1 MRGALEKAQEILND
15 QYVTTQDLRFQLD
28 SVLEGIRIL
37 NERVDEYDKRLE
49 GVQSATER
57 FFREVEAENN
67 RRNVIFCQALDTM
80 HERITSEIASSKP
93 DGLANSPVA
102 GFPSPRIDS
111 PRPAFSNM
119 ASPITPS
126 SMNGGPTPINI
137 MAHNMEQQNK
147 AIADLG
153 QRIHQFGN
161 LVNGLRELN
170 PERVRLLLALQPNV
184 QDFCDQ
190 VSAHMQ
196 TLQDSSRR
204 AETDLKTVNFRLE
217 NVGSQLQKHFQS
229 TDNNFRETAL
239 HMESVKKRFGEH
251 RRQLDTLITA
261 WQETTTQLDELDS
274 KYESLKEFLGN
285 KVIPTIATINKAFPE
300 LFEKNGGT
308 NRSPST
314 GASVTQAPLQIQAA
328 TAAMQQTTAQ
338 GRGEGTANPIEL

>member
-1 MRGALEKAQEILND
+1 M
-15 QYVTTQDLRFQLD
+15 RFQLD
-28 SVLEGIRIL
+28 SVVEGIRIL

-67 RRNVIFCQALDTM
+67 RRNVIFVQALDTM
-80 HERITSEIASSKP
+80 HDKITAEIASKS
-93 DGLANSPVA
+93 DGVANSPVV

-111 PRPAFSNM
+111 PRPSFSNLV
-119 ASPITPS
+119 SPLTPN
-126 SMNGGPTPINI
+126 SMNGGPTQINI

-147 AIADLG
+147 TIIDLNS
-153 QRIHQFGN
+153 RIHQFG
-161 LVNGLRELN
+161 LVVTGLREQLT
-170 PERVRLLLALQPNV
+170 PDRMRSLLSLQPNV

-204 AETDLKTVNFRLE
+204 AETDFKTLNFRLE

-251 RRQLDTLITA
+251 RRQLDTLIMA
-261 WQETTTQLDELDS
+261 WQETTMKLPELDN

-285 KVIPTIATINKAFPE
+285 KIIPTIATINKAFPE
-300 LFEKNGGT
+300 LFEKTGT

-314 GASVTQAPLQIQAA
+314 GVSGIQPPPQIQAA
-328 TAAMQQTTAQ
+328 SGSMEQTTSQ
-338 GRGEGTANPIEL
+338 GIGEGTSNPIEL